1 MRSPSEGSVSVEV
14 ALVLPAV
21 LAIVGLI
28 LQTLLSI
35 STTLTLTSLAQQA
48 AGDLNRSVPVA
59 NVRAALGDID
69 PEIISNISS
78 STTQVCVGLS
88 KKTPWPLSLLHST
101 VSVRECVRAT
111 R

>member
-1 MRSPSEGSVSVEV
+1 VRSPSEGSVSVEV

-21 LAIVGLI
+21 LGIVGLI

-35 STTLTLTSLAQQA
+35 STMLTLTSLAQQA
-48 AGDLNRSVPVA
+48 ASDLNRSVPVTQ
-59 NVRAALGDID
+59 VRASLGEVD
-69 PEIISNISS
+69 PEIILNMSS
-78 STTQVCVGLS
+78 GTTQVCVGLS
-88 KKTPWPLSLLHST
+88 KKTPWPLSLVHST